1 MRAPPL
7 VLLMALARQVTHFLV
22 HHQVHQLQPGLPQQV
37 SYSLLQQ
44 TDDVGHRKDHLHVGI
59 LFGGEPAELLHGS
72 LLFDLISFLHS
83 DSLLFSWQKNNRRPI
98 MAASL
103 RVAYFLR
110 IYGQSRCGAYPARD
124 RAAIESVMVKGFH
137 FTSQH
142 FGRLDVSSP
151 IVLVGVTSF
160 LLKPRRRRK
169 RVHLRQ
175 SSARNSHPRRP
186 R

>member
-44 TDDVGHRKDHLHVGI
+44 TDDVGQRKDHLHVGI
-59 LFGGEPAELLHGS
+59 LFGGEPAVRLHGS
-72 LLFDLISFLHS
+72 VLFDLISFLRS

-110 IYGQSRCGAYPARD
+110 IYGQSRVMSTPWTLLD
-124 RAAIESVMVKGFH
+124 RK
-137 FTSQH
+137 
-142 FGRLDVSSP
+142 
-151 IVLVGVTSF
+151 
-160 LLKPRRRRK
+160 
-169 RVHLRQ
+169 
-175 SSARNSHPRRP
+175 
-186 R
+186 

>member
-22 HHQVHQLQPGLPQQV
+22 HHQVHQLQSGLPQQV

-110 IYGQSRCGAYPARD
+110 IYGQSLQGFGVAVNAVRRMIT
-124 RAAIESVMVKGFH
+124 IEYDTLFH
-137 FTSQH
+137 TPILTDVLTRRR
-142 FGRLDVSSP
+142 GNIDVS
-151 IVLVGVTSF
+151 
-160 LLKPRRRRK
+160 
-169 RVHLRQ
+169 
-175 SSARNSHPRRP
+175 N
-186 R
+186 

>member
-110 IYGQSRCGAYPARD
+110 IYGQSPD
-124 RAAIESVMVKGFH
+124 
-137 FTSQH
+137 
-142 FGRLDVSSP
+142 
-151 IVLVGVTSF
+151 
-160 LLKPRRRRK
+160 
-169 RVHLRQ
+169 
-175 SSARNSHPRRP
+175 PRRP
-186 R
+186 SDRAHSDTASFPYETPTLELLRAGPADTEQRRIPVHRGTTAACAETTGAARPQRQP

>member
-59 LFGGEPAELLHGS
+59 LLGGEPAELLHGS

-110 IYGQSRCGAYPARD
+110 IYRQSRVMSTPWTLFGAEQSGAYTECIGHRHSGSSAWAR
-124 RAAIESVMVKGFH
+124 RCSLMTERIGRNSNAK
-137 FTSQH
+137 
-142 FGRLDVSSP
+142 RLD
-151 IVLVGVTSF
+151 
-160 LLKPRRRRK
+160 
-169 RVHLRQ
+169 
-175 SSARNSHPRRP
+175 
-186 R
+186 

>member
-1 MRAPPL
+1 
-7 VLLMALARQVTHFLV
+7 QVTHFLV

-110 IYGQSRCGAYPARD
+110 IYGQSPAI
-124 RAAIESVMVKGFH
+124 AVY
-137 FTSQH
+137 
-142 FGRLDVSSP
+142 
-151 IVLVGVTSF
+151 VLVAILKKRLALDASLFQILQVLSVTLF
-160 LLKPRRRRK
+160 EKTPI
-169 RVHLRQ
+169 LRALQ
-175 SSARNSHPRRP
+175 PPDSEDISLDLG
-186 R
+186 